1 MKKKTI
7 VKNCSEC
14 NRQFAINTMM
24 HTDARKNNRGY
35 VETVD
40 AAVYEQMLQ
49 SPELKSLVGRI
60 RNGEEALKDR
70 LPWMAVHYSVFFDN
84 KRDQA
89 HRNKYS
95 FTHRS
100 CLDDDDPA
108 TVEQA
113 FAMARRLNDDA
124 DSIWHGLIERLMYS
138 ARKKGHIDFRLP
150 VGMTIEEAHERLAR
164 DLGIEYD
171 KSVCSPERF
180 IYQTSQDD
188 VVWQSDRFYEQISY
202 AEQQLRE
209 AAYQQ
214 RGLDV
219 DGRPLQQMTEEE
231 ALKLMSNAPAP
242 KNAPALTNAPA
253 PAKAAS
259 GTQTTGADE
268 SLFSQAEAVAGV
280 VMKDAR
286 EGERHETL
294 KRLLSQSGLAQA
306 VSREAIVE
314 WVADVAP
321 GWYHDD
327 RQDIENLVRDF
338 ADKYKDT
345 PVRVGQH
352 EASGG
357 ETATTAERLH
367 QLTADYAGHPLF
379 KPTKQNF
386 PSAVR
391 TLLGY
396 LPDDR
401 LVPGFLCISPAFG
414 MCCEQFEAEG
424 PMGYLE
430 KPLLQTFCGG
440 ESGAGKNSL
449 EQLCN
454 CIIEQALKADQAYR
468 KADADYK
475 QKLKGKSATESVQR
489 PKGWVRILGLDAT
502 NAARA
507 QLMTLGE
514 GHILYM
520 LESEAGL
527 SMQQLEGSGFSPIKF
542 LNNSWSRERVI
553 IDRASE
559 QGVSASVVPMLNITG
574 FFQPKYLRFY
584 SRFLEQGW
592 CSRVMW
598 THIETKNAI
607 RLQPIKR
614 ISESDRQAVSDFVA
628 RLMALPEQTLRLT
641 LLKNQLTEWANDTL
655 EQASA
660 EGNRLRANVGIIGRV
675 VANCMRCGVWLT
687 AAWMVDGKKGGD
699 SQTVARQMVA
709 LADYLLAEYELLF
722 GSQIL
727 RNEQGNAF
735 STGFDPDSGTAAG
748 DCSQSA
754 VAQGAG
760 REEQNRQIL
769 SSLPPVFTRKDL
781 EAQKPGTSMSGIKS
795 LIHRWLSAHLIESS
809 PDGGY
814 RKLC

>member
-1 MKKKTI
+1 MNK
-7 VKNCSEC
+7 
-14 NRQFAINTMM
+14 RQFAINTMM
-24 HTDARKNNRGY
+24 NTDARLNNRGY

-40 AAVYEQMLQ
+40 ADVYEQMLQ
-49 SPELKSLVGRI
+49 SPVLKGLVGRI

-89 HRNKYS
+89 HLNKYS

-100 CLDDDDPA
+100 CLDDDEPA

-113 FAMARRLNDDA
+113 FAMARQLNDDA
-124 DSIWHGLIERLMYS
+124 DSIWYGLIERLSYS

-164 DLGIEYD
+164 DLGIECD
-171 KSVCSPERF
+171 LSVCSPERF
-180 IYQTSQDD
+180 IYQTSQDE
-188 VVWQSDRFYEQISY
+188 VVWQSDRFYEEISY
-202 AEQQLRE
+202 AERQLRE
-209 AAYQQ
+209 AAYRQ

-219 DGRPLQQMTEEE
+219 DGRPLQQITEGE
-231 ALKLMSNAPAP
+231 ALKLTNGAPAR
-242 KNAPALTNAPA
+242 TNTPT

-259 GTQTTGADE
+259 GAQTVEADE
-268 SLFSQAEAVAGV
+268 SIFSQAEAVAGV
-280 VMKDAR
+280 SMKDAR

-294 KRLLSQSGLAQA
+294 KRLLSRSGLAQA

-321 GWYHDD
+321 EWYRDD

-345 PVRVGQH
+345 PVRVGQ
-352 EASGG
+352 EEKSGG
-357 ETATTAERLH
+357 EADTMAERLH

-401 LVPGFLCISPAFG
+401 LLPGFLCISPAFG

-424 PMGYLE
+424 PMGYSE
-430 KPLLQTFCGG
+430 RPLLQTFCGG
-440 ESGAGKNSL
+440 QSGAGKNSL

-454 CIIEQALKADQAYR
+454 CIIEQPLQADQAYR

-598 THIETKNAI
+598 THIETQNVI

-614 ISESDRQAVSDFVA
+614 ISESDRQTVSDFVA
-628 RLMALPEQTLRLT
+628 KLMALPQQTLRLT
-641 LLKNQLTEWANDTL
+641 LLKNQLTDWANDTL
-655 EQASA
+655 QQANA
-660 EGNRLRANVGIIGRV
+660 EGNRVRADVGIIGRV
-675 VANCMRCGVWLT
+675 VANCMRCGIWLT

-709 LADYLLAEYELLF
+709 LAEYLLTEYELLF
-722 GSQIL
+722 GRQIL
-727 RNEQGNAF
+727 QNDQNNAF
-735 STGFDPDSGTAAG
+735 FPAIAAESGAVAG
-748 DCSQSA
+748 GCSQSA
-754 VAQGAG
+754 AAQGAG
-760 REEQNRQIL
+760 REEQNRLIF
-769 SSLPPVFTRKDL
+769 SNLPTEFTRQDL
-781 EAQKPGTSMSGIKS
+781 EAQKPGTSKNGIKS
-795 LIHRWLSAHLIESS
+795 LIHRWLSVHLIESS